1 MSFHIKTDNLGYA
14 FASNQSSVTL
24 FKDINA
30 LFESGCS
37 YSITGPSGAGKSTL
51 LMLLAQ
57 LENPNAGKIEF
68 FNDAI
73 CLSESEVREHFGFV
87 FQHFHLLPELD
98 ALNNVALP
106 LKLKGDKAALVKA
119 KEVLAKVGL
128 SHRETHKPDQ
138 LSGGE
143 KQRVAIARA
152 LVFKPKFI
160 FADEPTGN
168 LDPKSAKEIA
178 DLLFEQCSSF
188 GTGLILVTH
197 SHDLAKRADVMHSL
211 EDCSLKTIRRYN
223 EKVA

>member
-24 FKDINA
+24 FKDINTI
-30 LFESGCS
+30 FESGCS

-57 LENPNAGKIEF
+57 LEEPDAGNIEF
-68 FNDAI
+68 FSDAKR
-73 CLSESEVREHFGFV
+73 LSETEVREHFGFV

-106 LKLKGDKAALVKA
+106 LKLKGDKQALVKA
-119 KEVLAKVGL
+119 KEILAQVGL
-128 SHRETHKPDQ
+128 AHRQTHKPDQ

-152 LVFKPKFI
+152 LVFKPQFI

-197 SHDLAKRADVMHSL
+197 SHDLANRADVMLSL
-211 EDCSLKTIRRYN
+211 EDCALKTIKQCN
-223 EKVA
+223 ERVA